1 MISSLVS
8 FVKLCWAYP
17 WLAPVLLVA
26 GFVAYKALGRR
37 WRLNRQIARH
47 RL

>member
-1 MISSLVS
+1 MSLLVS
-8 FVKLCWAYP
+8 FLKLCWAHP

-26 GFVAYKALGRR
+26 GFAVYKVLGKR
-37 WRLNRQIARH
+37 WRLNRAIARH